1 MPQLNIAM
9 KKLTYILIALTS
21 FVTSSCEKYTDINDP
36 ASVKKA
42 KERSEYILLCDVEV
56 RDGTLDYKMRKTLYR
71 KPGTKVPWSVG
82 GLVSAPSLAAS
93 GSSDT
98 PDRAVIF
105 YEDFGGRIRPME
117 TKLFYLVP
125 PHNDTSKLNNLITN
139 LKL

>member
-1 MPQLNIAM
+1 ML
-9 KKLTYILIALTS
+9 ALTV

-42 KERSEYILLCDVEV
+42 KERSEYILLCDVEQK
-56 RDGTLDYKMRKTLYR
+56 DGALSYKMRKTLYS
-71 KPGTKVPWSVG
+71 KPGVKVPWSIG
-82 GLVSAPSLAAS
+82 GVVSAPSLESS
-93 GSSDT
+93 GSSDI

-117 TKLFYLVP
+117 TKLFYLTP
-125 PHNDTSKLNNLITN
+125 PHNDTLKLQTLITN